1 MTAQEIATKIKDSG
15 YAVINNVLSLEDCER
30 FKSYLNE
37 DSAKYMPMHANPKTT
52 GKPSLNNLAAEKV
65 LFNLH
70 NKRLEYYEL
79 MCHPLITS
87 VMDIILKEGSYL
99 NNEPYYLYNN
109 SARNPMKGSEQQL
122 HIDSRFPGTK
132 YVFVANVLWMIEDF
146 TEESGATRIVPDSH
160 KSGLYAEDGKKY
172 ENEIL
177 VIAPKGSVLIFD
189 ASLWH
194 GSSYKHNEDSR
205 WALTLG
211 YARWFRKPA
220 YDFMQNIPADIFNK
234 LNDKQ
239 KELLGLKLIPPKD
252 EFTRTRA
259 MSENFETPFPYQLP
273 K

>member
-1 MTAQEIATKIKDSG
+1 MEINDIIIGIKENG
-15 YAVINNVLSLEDCER
+15 YAVINNVLSAQDCER
-30 FKSYLNE
+30 FKKYLNQ
-37 DSAKYMPMHANPKTT
+37 DSAKYMPMHANPKSAGTAT
-52 GKPSLNNLAAEKV
+52 LNNLASEKV

-79 MCHPLITS
+79 LCHPLITD
-87 VMDIILKEGSYL
+87 VMDVILKEGSYL
-99 NNEPYYLYNN
+99 NNDPYYLYNN
-109 SARNPMKGSEQQL
+109 SARNPLQGSEQQL

-132 YVFVANVLWMIEDF
+132 YVFVANVLWMLDDF
-146 TEESGATRIVPDSH
+146 TEQSGATRIVPDSH
-160 KSGLYAEDGKKY
+160 KSGHYAEDGIKY
-172 ENEIL
+172 PNEIL
-177 VIAPKGSVLIFD
+177 VTAPKGSVLIFD

-194 GSSYKHNEDSR
+194 GSSFKHNDAER

-234 LNDKQ
+234 LTDKQ

-259 MSENFETPFPYQLP
+259 LSENFETPLPYKLP
-273 K
+273 